1 MHEIM
6 RRSAGVMKQS
16 VARLLRRSGEEAGG
30 SETLRRLER
39 LRLRQERHTQ
49 AGYLSQSECTSKGAP
64 EHRNTATRGVDV
76 TARSRFETSHL
87 GGGARKV
94 YGEAVSLVSNVM
106 SGQSALASP
115 CDSVARPS
123 KSLSWSWRDHG
134 KIDCGET
141 LGVPCAPAALRPWLP
156 ACPAALGDPVT
167 AYRQGCSPAP
177 PLLPL
182 AGLWSDAHLTPRTAP
197 APPAALDLTS
207 LDIVSLLLSPVRRLM
222 STPLFLFSPPHLI
235 LLAFS
240 SLSISAPHSSPSPPS
255 QSPLRL
261 SIPRPRHPSPTPRR
275 DALPT

>member
-1 MHEIM
+1 MPDLRQPYQPCVSVQIAVSGLDNRAISQVPRGCGSSVRRPGGAALYASFTNQLAPKFYNTMHEIM

-141 LGVPCAPAALRPWLP
+141 LGV
-156 ACPAALGDPVT
+156 
-167 AYRQGCSPAP
+167 
-177 PLLPL
+177 
-182 AGLWSDAHLTPRTAP
+182 
-197 APPAALDLTS
+197 
-207 LDIVSLLLSPVRRLM
+207 
-222 STPLFLFSPPHLI
+222 
-235 LLAFS
+235 
-240 SLSISAPHSSPSPPS
+240 
-255 QSPLRL
+255 
-261 SIPRPRHPSPTPRR
+261 
-275 DALPT
+275 

>member
-1 MHEIM
+1 M

-30 SETLRRLER
+30 GETLRRLER

-49 AGYLSQSECTSKGAP
+49 AGWPQMNKNRSVAVRMHEQGSKGAP

-87 GGGARKV
+87 GGARKV

-123 KSLSWSWRDHG
+123 QSLSWSWRDHG

-141 LGVPCAPAALRPWLP
+141 LGV
-156 ACPAALGDPVT
+156 
-167 AYRQGCSPAP
+167 
-177 PLLPL
+177 
-182 AGLWSDAHLTPRTAP
+182 
-197 APPAALDLTS
+197 
-207 LDIVSLLLSPVRRLM
+207 
-222 STPLFLFSPPHLI
+222 
-235 LLAFS
+235 
-240 SLSISAPHSSPSPPS
+240 
-255 QSPLRL
+255 
-261 SIPRPRHPSPTPRR
+261 
-275 DALPT
+275 

>member
-1 MHEIM
+1 M

-30 SETLRRLER
+30 GETLRRLER

-49 AGYLSQSECTSKGAP
+49 AGWPQRMHEQGSKGAP

-87 GGGARKV
+87 GGARKV

-123 KSLSWSWRDHG
+123 QSLSWSWRDHG

-141 LGVPCAPAALRPWLP
+141 LGV
-156 ACPAALGDPVT
+156 
-167 AYRQGCSPAP
+167 
-177 PLLPL
+177 
-182 AGLWSDAHLTPRTAP
+182 
-197 APPAALDLTS
+197 
-207 LDIVSLLLSPVRRLM
+207 
-222 STPLFLFSPPHLI
+222 
-235 LLAFS
+235 
-240 SLSISAPHSSPSPPS
+240 
-255 QSPLRL
+255 
-261 SIPRPRHPSPTPRR
+261 
-275 DALPT
+275 